1 MTNKEIA
8 SMLKG
13 MLEPSYTLVCVDYRD
28 ELPPSILKE
37 CLEKKSLAPLYAEDV
52 YRDATVEGAGYVIAG
67 LIGKS
72 NLSAKE
78 IDTFKYSSEYDDL
91 LWEIIENHDASNP
104 EAEVFEKT
112 FVHGYLRLQS
122 NYDVWCPLRMTRG
135 LNTRDDALCGI
146 MAALSLDPSLVK
158 AKADELG
165 VPTAPGSRWKKIPA
179 RRGKEAVDYK
189 AFVDCLYD
197 TPCCGNWTF
206 VGRFDMEALSR
217 KGCDTGRMTIPKGT
231 TCLIFDPWDGG
242 GSYQPIVTVRDLAVR
257 DIVRRQARYQD
268 TLRISVDERG
278 VSENYTTASVYGEY
292 LSEEKFL
299 Q

>member
-13 MLEPSYTLVCVDYRD
+13 MLEPSYTLVYVDYRD

-37 CLEKKSLAPLYAEDV
+37 CLEKKSLAPLYADDV
-52 YRDATVEGAGYVIAG
+52 YREATVEGAGYVIAG

-72 NLSAKE
+72 KLSAE
-78 IDTFKYSSEYDDL
+78 EVDAFRYSSEYDDL
-91 LWEIIENHDASNP
+91 LWEIIENHNASNP
-104 EAEVFEKT
+104 EAEIFENAS
-112 FVHGYLRLQS
+112 VHGYLRLQS

-158 AKADELG
+158 AAADELG
-165 VPTAPGSRWKKIPA
+165 IPTAPGSRWREIPA

-189 AFVDCLYD
+189 AFVECLYN
-197 TPCCGNWTF
+197 TPCCGSWTF
-206 VGRFDMEALSR
+206 SGRFDMSALFR
-217 KGCDTGRMTIPKGT
+217 NNCNTDRMTIPKGT
-231 TCLIFDPWDGG
+231 TCLVFNPWDGS
-242 GSYQPIVTVRDLAVR
+242 GSYQPIKTVRDLPIR
-257 DIVRRQARYQD
+257 DIVRRQARYLD
-268 TLRISVDERG
+268 KIVLSIDVRG

-292 LSEEKFL
+292 LSDDYFII
-299 Q
+299 